1 MISAIISIFTQ
12 IARLL
17 TTRPSL
23 AYANAVA
30 AQDLEKAPVGYKTTI
45 ARLKMR
51 DAASALASLEQEVEG
66 LRSQVSAASETMR
79 FFAERYADYLVKREA
94 LEAAVVAAEERVT
107 EAQTK
112 AKTDAW
118 KWQKRKDIVEPPG
131 VVAARAEVA
140 AAKEAIVTLDEK
152 AGDEKRII
160 AEFRT
165 EENRDFEMKAWI
177 AGGGKP
183 EFVRIRQEAERK
195 EFLKGCIVLTRSPP
209 SIVPEQEEEVEGASP
224 WVALSMEEYLVYLD
238 SLDPKPV
245 EEKIGPV
252 STGRIR
258 ESPMIR
264 KLLAVRPKVSC

>member
-1 MISAIISIFTQ
+1 
-12 IARLL
+12 
-17 TTRPSL
+17 
-23 AYANAVA
+23 
-30 AQDLEKAPVGYKTTI
+30 
-45 ARLKMR
+45 
-51 DAASALASLEQEVEG
+51 
-66 LRSQVSAASETMR
+66 
-79 FFAERYADYLVKREA
+79 
-94 LEAAVVAAEERVT
+94 VVAAEERVT